1 MGIQWIDREKCDG
14 CGLCELICPMDVIR
28 LEKEINKALVQ
39 YLRDC
44 QSCFLCEL
52 ECPRE
57 AIRVT
62 PFRERRAVL
71 PW

>member
-1 MGIQWIDREKCDG
+1 
-14 CGLCELICPMDVIR
+14 MDVIR
-28 LEKEINKALVQ
+28 LEKGIKKAMIQ

-52 ECPRE
+52 ECPKK

>member
-1 MGIQWIDREKCDG
+1 MGIQRIDWEKCNG

-28 LEKEINKALVQ
+28 LEQEFKKAVIQ

-52 ECPRE
+52 ECPKD